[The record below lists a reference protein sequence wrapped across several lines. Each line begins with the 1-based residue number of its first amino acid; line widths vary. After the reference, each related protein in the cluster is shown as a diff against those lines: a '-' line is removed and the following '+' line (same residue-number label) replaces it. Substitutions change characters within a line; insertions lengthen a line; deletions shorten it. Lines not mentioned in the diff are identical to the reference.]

1 MKKIIC
7 NDTKCA
13 NKGINYFM
21 PIEDEKVLCGGCKVW
36 LDAVTM
42 TDAEIASTFDYDFN
56 APSSLG
62 Q

>member
-13 NKGINYFM
+13 NKGVNYYM
-21 PIEDEKVLCGGCKVW
+21 PIQEGKVMCGGCKVW
-36 LDAVTM
+36 LDAITM
-42 TDAEIASTFDYDFN
+42 TDAEIAATFDYDYK
-56 APSSLG
+56 PQSSLG